1 MNREDFPILKNCV
14 YLDNAATTQKPKQV
28 IERINKYYEEEN
40 ANVHRGVYPL
50 SEQATKKYDEVRE
63 KIARFINV
71 KTKTIVFT
79 KNATESLN
87 TVAYGLSSLTKKKK
101 IVLTVLNHHA
111 NIVPWQQLAKRED
124 FTIEYIKLNEDLT
137 LDMKDAEKKIT
148 PDTAV
153 VAFPHI
159 ANANGTVI
167 DVEKLIALARKNKA
181 LTVVDAVQSVPHRP
195 VDATEMGCDFLA
207 FSGHK
212 MCGPTGIGVLHGKED
227 LLEKLPPMTTG
238 GDMISL
244 VTRRD
249 AEWNDIPYKFEA
261 GTPNMAG
268 AIGLGEAVTYL
279 ESIGMEKIAKH
290 GKTLRTYALQKLN
303 AMSSI
308 TLYSPPK
315 GACILSF
322 TVENAHP
329 HDVSALL
336 GEQGVCVRGGHHCS
350 MVLMDYLHLPGVS
363 RVSFYFYNTKE
374 DVDKFII
381 GLKKVVEVFE

>member
-195 VDATEMGCDFLA
+195 V
-207 FSGHK
+207 
-212 MCGPTGIGVLHGKED
+212 
-227 LLEKLPPMTTG
+227 
-238 GDMISL
+238 
-244 VTRRD
+244 
-249 AEWNDIPYKFEA
+249 
-261 GTPNMAG
+261 
-268 AIGLGEAVTYL
+268 
-279 ESIGMEKIAKH
+279 
-290 GKTLRTYALQKLN
+290 
-303 AMSSI
+303 
-308 TLYSPPK
+308 
-315 GACILSF
+315 
-322 TVENAHP
+322 
-329 HDVSALL
+329 
-336 GEQGVCVRGGHHCS
+336 
-350 MVLMDYLHLPGVS
+350 
-363 RVSFYFYNTKE
+363 
-374 DVDKFII
+374 
-381 GLKKVVEVFE
+381 